1 MPEVKYSTGIAG
13 FDKLID
19 NLSAGDNVV
28 FRVDSIEDYI
38 PFAEALA
45 AQARSEGK
53 KVLYFRFANH
63 RDILSE
69 DYTRHVSSP
78 DMGFESFITGIHQA
92 IASVGEGGFFIFDSL
107 SDITQY
113 CMSDRMIG
121 NFFRLTCP
129 YLYELKTIA
138 YFAFYRNA
146 HSYHATLPI
155 SETTQILIDVYRK
168 DGKIFIQPAK
178 VTGRYRK
185 EMFMLH
191 GFEGEALVPV
201 RESAR
206 ISGII
211 LSSPWPGL
219 PSASYRTI
227 GVWDKL
233 FLQAE
238 AAALADAESAVKPF
252 EATGASRTDL
262 VSLFKRLIRLVIT
275 RDERMAA
282 LAEKYFTLQGLI
294 GIWKR
299 MIGTGMIGGKS
310 AGMLLARAILVARN
324 PRWKAI
330 LEEHDSFF
338 IGSDVFYT
346 FIVENGCWRDRLAQ
360 KNPASFLDGIE
371 AAQERILKG
380 NFPDY
385 IMTRFQD
392 MLDYY
397 GQSPIIVRSSSL
409 LEDNFMNA
417 FAGKYE
423 SIFLANQGTR
433 EERLS
438 NFVMAVKTVYAS
450 TMSEEALRYRRERG
464 VLSKDEQMAL
474 LVQRVS
480 GASYGRYFFPQ
491 LAGVAFSFNP
501 YAWSRDIDPEAGML
515 RLVYGLGTRAVNR
528 SDDDYTRVV
537 ALNDPFRRP
546 EANFDEVKR
555 YSQHRA
561 DVLDLETDSFVN
573 LYVTDILKRDKGL
586 PLDLFATRD
595 RVLERFM
602 IENEL
607 SNISPYV
614 LTFDRLLKDTP
625 FIGDMREMLSVLKEV
640 YGVHV
645 DVEFTANFLHDSYCI
660 NLLQCR
666 PFQVQAGPEAELG
679 FPVIE
684 TRDIIIEAHG
694 GVIGH
699 SRAVEI
705 ERIVFVRP
713 GEYSI
718 LPEAER
724 YALAR
729 FIGRLMRDMKGEGLS
744 IILIGPGRWG
754 TSTPSLGVPVTF
766 SEISPVSV
774 LCEIDVMHEGLVP
787 DLSLGT
793 HFFNEMVE
801 MNMQYVAYFS
811 AKKEN
816 VFNTSY
822 FETTENDLLR
832 FFPDAERWKETV
844 LLIDT
849 TRGQKVL
856 FVSSSL
862 EQKAVLYTSP

>member
-1 MPEVKYSTGIAG
+1 MGEVKYGTGIPG
-13 FDKLID
+13 FDRLIGD
-19 NLSAGDNVV
+19 LSPGDNVV
-28 FRVDSIEDYI
+28 FRVDRIEDYI

-45 AQARSEGK
+45 ARARSEGRR
-53 KVLYFRFANH
+53 VLYFRFANH
-63 RDILSE
+63 REILGPE
-69 DYTRHVSSP
+69 FTRHVSSP
-78 DMGFESFITGIHQA
+78 DMGFESFITGIHEA
-92 IASVGEGGFFIFDSL
+92 IDSVGEGGFFIFDSL

-129 YLYELKTIA
+129 YLYELETIA
-138 YFAFYRNA
+138 YFALYRNA
-146 HSYHATLPI
+146 HSYHATFPI

-168 DGKIFIQPAK
+168 DEKTFVQPAK
-178 VTGRYRK
+178 VTGRYGK

-191 GFEGEALVPV
+191 AFENDSLVPV

-233 FLQAE
+233 FLE
-238 AAALADAESAVKPF
+238 AESSILSETSERDPSLERRLF
-252 EATGASRTDL
+252 E
-262 VSLFKRLIRLVIT
+262 RLIRLVIT
-275 RDERMAA
+275 KDERMAV
-282 LAEKYFTLQGLI
+282 LAERYFSIQDLV

-310 AGMLLARAILVARN
+310 AGMLLARAILAAKN
-324 PRWKAI
+324 PRWRGI

-371 AAQERILKG
+371 EARKRILEGK
-380 NFPDY
+380 FPDY

-392 MLDYY
+392 MMDYY

-409 LEDNFMNA
+409 MEDNFRNA

-438 NFVMAVKTVYAS
+438 KFLLAVKTVYAS
-450 TMSEEALRYRRERG
+450 TMSEGALRYRRERG

-480 GASYGRYFFPQ
+480 GSSYGRYFFPQ

-501 YAWSRDIDPEAGML
+501 YAWSRDIEPEAGML

-537 ALNDPFRRP
+537 ALNDPSRRP

-586 PLDLFATRD
+586 PLDLFATKD
-595 RVLERFM
+595 EVLERFM
-602 IENEL
+602 AENEI
-607 SNISPYV
+607 SSISPYV
-614 LTFDRLLKDTP
+614 LTFERLLRDTP
-625 FIGDMREMLSVLKEV
+625 FIGDMEEMLSVLKEV

-645 DVEFTANFLHDSYCI
+645 DIEFTANFLKDSYFI

-666 PFQVQAGPEAELG
+666 PFQVQAGSETESG
-679 FPVIE
+679 FPRIE
-684 TRDIIIEAHG
+684 NKDIIIDAHG

-699 SRAVEI
+699 SRILKIDRV
-705 ERIVFVRP
+705 VYVKP
-713 GEYSI
+713 SEYAL
-718 LPEAER
+718 LPEPER

-729 FIGRLMRDMKGEGLS
+729 FIGGAMREMKRDELS
-744 IILIGPGRWG
+744 IFLIGPGRWG

-766 SEISPVSV
+766 FEISPVSV

-811 AKKEN
+811 AKEEN
-816 VFNTSY
+816 LFKSSY
-822 FETTENDLLR
+822 FEEAENDLLR
-832 FFPDAERWKETV
+832 FFPDAAKWERIV
-844 LLIDT
+844 LLLDT
-849 TRGQKVL
+849 GGEL
-856 FVSSSL
+856 FFASSSL
-862 EQKAVLYTSP
+862 EQRAALYTRPGL